1 MWLLFLALVYTRS
14 GGLWALLCKQMCKQF
29 YYANYFCWS
38 NLLQSSSTSWQH
50 LSSYASSDTAQ
61 EAKVHFPRCFCSGK
75 GLGLQKESSEE
86 VMARQRSH
94 CQTHKRQSVIMRT
107 RSGTGRSFICLAL
120 QIATAGRRKIRLL
133 IYNRYVLQ
141 IRWKFCWIHLPLNI
155 PVLIPEKIGMELEV
169 SLSVY
174 R

>member
-1 MWLLFLALVYTRS
+1 ML
-14 GGLWALLCKQMCKQF
+14 K
-29 YYANYFCWS
+29 
-38 NLLQSSSTSWQH
+38 
-50 LSSYASSDTAQ
+50 LSSKKGQHFPDYASIDKIRK
-61 EAKVHFPRCFCSGK
+61 EKVCIIRYFRSGK
-75 GLGLQKESSEE
+75 GLGLQEKPAEE
-86 VMARQRSH
+86 IMSRQRSH

-133 IYNRYVLQ
+133 IYNRCVLQ